1 MRFNKKL
8 FFRNFCDEKSLN
20 FQEATMEIVKGKKS
34 GYECPQAQIE
44 LIVNDVLLTSGSID
58 PDFDVDTED
67 WD

>member
-1 MRFNKKL
+1 
-8 FFRNFCDEKSLN
+8 
-20 FQEATMEIVKGKKS
+20 MEIVKNKKS

-44 LIVNDVLLTSGSID
+44 LIVNDVLLTSGGID